1 MSTLILSDR
10 EVERLLPMGECI
22 EVMEGALRSLAR
34 GEALLPLR
42 TVMRLP
48 SSTNAFALMP
58 SVRTEG
64 SGDEARTEAIAAKI
78 ITVFPGND
86 RTPYDSHIG
95 VVLLFEAEHGRLLAI
110 MDASSITAIRT
121 AAVSGLAT
129 RLLARPDATQLAI
142 LGAGTQAMTHLDAMC
157 CVRDIQHV
165 RVWSRRPEKAQELAK
180 RARAKHSCSI
190 DVSASAREAVE
201 GAHVVCTVTAS
212 RTPVLEGNWLAP
224 GTHVNAVGASLAH
237 ARELDTDAV
246 QRAFV
251 YVDRR
256 ESALAEAGDIL
267 IPISEGA
274 ITAEHIRG
282 ELGQLLVGAVPGP
295 EHTDNVTLFK
305 SLGIAIEDLASA
317 QHLYKRATMTETGT
331 WVTIGGMRHHDA

>member
-1 MSTLILSDR
+1 
-10 EVERLLPMGECI
+10 
-22 EVMEGALRSLAR
+22 MEGALRSLAR
-34 GEALLPLR
+34 GEAILPLR

-64 SGDEARTEAIAAKI
+64 TGDEARTEAIAAKI

-165 RVWSRRPEKAQELAK
+165 RVWSRRASKAQEFAR
-180 RARAKHSCSI
+180 RARARFSCSI
-190 DVSASAREAVE
+190 DVCENARDAVV

-212 RTPVLEGNWLAP
+212 RTPVLEGAWLEP
-224 GTHVNAVGASLAH
+224 GTHVNAVGASLAQ
-237 ARELDTDAV
+237 ARELDTGAV

-256 ESALAEAGDIL
+256 ESALAEAGDLL
-267 IPISEGA
+267 IPISEGV

-282 ELGQLLVGAVPGP
+282 ELGQLLIGEVPGP

-317 QHLYKRATMTETGT
+317 QHLYKRATVTETGT
-331 WVTIGGMRHHDA
+331 WVTIGGTRHVDS

>member
-1 MSTLILSDR
+1 
-10 EVERLLPMGECI
+10 MGECI